1 VALGTSLSCEA
12 RLREGRLRRPFPHSI
27 PAPETYH
34 FVCRPDGLDDP
45 VIRALRDWLVER
57 LR

>member
-1 VALGTSLSCEA
+1 LC
-12 RLREGRLRRPFPHSI
+12 RPFAQTVPS
-27 PAPETYH
+27 PETYH